1 MKNKEKLYQKIR
13 LCEQEL
19 LLATPVRAAKLVTKL
34 NRWKGS
40 VFD

>member
-1 MKNKEKLYQKIR
+1 MKNKEKLYRKIR

-19 LLATPVRAAKLVTKL
+19 LVASPPRAAKLTVKL
-34 NRWKGS
+34 NKWKGE